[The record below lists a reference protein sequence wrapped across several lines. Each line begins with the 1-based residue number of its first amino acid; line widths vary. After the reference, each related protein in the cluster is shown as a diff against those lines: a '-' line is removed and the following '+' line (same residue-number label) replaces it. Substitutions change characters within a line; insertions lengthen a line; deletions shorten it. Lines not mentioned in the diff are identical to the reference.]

1 MEENMKHRRITEQ
14 VIKAFYA
21 LYNALGYGFLEKCYE
36 RALVIELEKMNL
48 NVETQSP
55 ITVYYD
61 NQVIGEYKADIV
73 VENIVILELK
83 AAKAITEEHTA
94 QLLNYLRAT
103 PMEVCLLLN
112 FGPKAEFARR
122 SFDNN
127 RKSNMPLSSKSS

>member
-36 RALVIELEKMNL
+36 CALVIELEKMNL